1 MNYYEILGVTPD
13 SEPAEIKSAY
23 RKLARKFHPDVNP
36 DGAKRFK
43 EISKAYDT
51 LSDEKKRKQYDTLNG
66 FFKTEKTKT
75 SSRQAESEYKQ
86 KTQQKSEKT
95 HETRKKTDTKHA
107 DNKFTDIFGT
117 IFEASQKSKKTKSP
131 EPVNG
136 KDINTDITITLSEAL
151 KGTTRTVNVVHTELC
166 PRCHGRKFINGSKCP
181 VCSGSGEYSIHKR
194 ISVKIPANIKN
205 GAKLRLKGEG
215 AEGQFGGKNGDLY
228 LYIQIKGNSNMSYDG
243 ADISYNVP
251 ITPYEAVLGGEIIIP
266 TLDGSVRLK
275 LPERTSSGQKFRL
288 AGQGLKRN
296 GKTGD
301 MIITVSIEIPKRL
314 SDDEVKLYEKL
325 KKLSADNIRE
335 NIL

>member
-243 ADISYNVP
+243 ADILYNVP

-266 TLDGSVRLK
+266 TLDGSVKLK
-275 LPERTSSGQKFRL
+275 LPERTPSGQKFRL

>member
-23 RKLARKFHPDVNP
+23 RRLARKFHPDVNP

-86 KTQQKSEKT
+86 KTQQKSEKAQ
-95 HETRKKTDTKHA
+95 ETRKKTDAKHA
-107 DNKFTDIFGT
+107 DNKFGDIFGT
-117 IFEASQKSKKTKSP
+117 IFEASQKSKKTKTP

-136 KDINTDITITLSEAL
+136 KDINTDVTITLSEAL

-243 ADISYNVP
+243 ADILYNVP

-266 TLDGSVRLK
+266 TLDGSVKLK
-275 LPERTSSGQKFRL
+275 LPERTPSGQKFRL

>member
-23 RKLARKFHPDVNP
+23 RRLARKFHPDVNP

-117 IFEASQKSKKTKSP
+117 IFEASQKSKKTKAP

-136 KDINTDITITLSEAL
+136 KDINTDVTITLSEAL

-243 ADISYNVP
+243 ADILYNVP

-266 TLDGSVRLK
+266 TLDGSVKLK

-288 AGQGLKRN
+288 AAQGLKKN

>member
-23 RKLARKFHPDVNP
+23 RRLARKFHPDVNP

-86 KTQQKSEKT
+86 KTQPNSEKAQ
-95 HETRKKTDTKHA
+95 ETRKKTDTKHA
-107 DNKFTDIFGT
+107 DNKFGDIFGT
-117 IFEASQKSKKTKSP
+117 IFEASKKSKKTKTP

-136 KDINTDITITLSEAL
+136 KDINTDVTITLSEAL

-166 PRCHGRKFINGSKCP
+166 PRCHGRKFINGSKCT

-243 ADISYNVP
+243 ADILYNVP

-266 TLDGSVRLK
+266 TLDGSVKLK

-288 AGQGLKRN
+288 AGQGLKKN